1 MIHKN
6 YGKLWENYVMNSFII
21 CLRSSKISKEVR
33 VDFYYL
39 AAGLDHGLLSNYL
52 V

>member
-21 CLRSSKISKEVR
+21 CLRSTKISKEVR
-33 VDFYYL
+33 VDFYYV
-39 AAGLDHGLLSNYL
+39 AGLDGLLL
-52 V
+52 AILP